1 MLCPH
6 CGLNIELFH
15 NLVQALGWEVCVLAP
30 LTILFGYVI
39 FGMVGFGATLTN
51 APLLAHLLPL
61 RFVVPL
67 TLLLDLFAAIAL
79 GARMRGQADRGELRR
94 ILPFMLLGLALGLA
108 LLIKLPERV
117 LLLLLGCFVLY
128 AGLSSLARRPGAGPL
143 HPGWAVPAG
152 VVGGIFS
159 ALYGIGGPI
168 YTIYMSRRIADKSVF
183 RATMAR
189 LILMVGSVR
198 LILTIASGLIAQDH
212 LLLAALL
219 LAPFAALGLALGNW
233 LHHRLSARR
242 IMLLVY
248 LLIIAN
254 GAVLVVR
261 AW

>member
-1 MLCPH
+1 LR
-6 CGLNIELFH
+6 GTIDLFH

-30 LTILFGYVI
+30 LVVLLGYVI
-39 FGMVGFGATLTN
+39 FGMVGFGASLTN
-51 APLLAHLLPL
+51 TPLLAHLLPL

-67 TLLLDLFAAIAL
+67 ALLLDLFAAIAL
-79 GARMRGQADRGELRR
+79 GTRLRGQADRGELRR

-108 LLIKLPERV
+108 LLIKLPERA

-143 HPGWAVPAG
+143 NPAWAIPAG
-152 VVGGIFS
+152 VAGGIFS

-168 YTIYMSRRIADKSVF
+168 YTIYLSRRIADKSAF

-189 LILMVGSVR
+189 LILIIGLVR
-198 LILTIASGLIAQDH
+198 LVLTAAAGLIGQEQ

-219 LAPFAALGLALGNW
+219 LAPFAALGLVLGNW

-242 IMLLVY
+242 ILLFVY
-248 LLIIAN
+248 TLIIVN
-254 GAVLVVR
+254 GATLIVR

>member
-1 MLCPH
+1 M
-6 CGLNIELFH
+6 
-15 NLVQALGWEVCVLAP
+15 LAP
-30 LTILFGYVI
+30 LVVLFGYVI

-51 APLLAHLLPL
+51 TPLLAHLLPL

-79 GARMRGQADRGELRR
+79 GTRLRGQADRAELRR

-108 LLIKLPERV
+108 LLVKLPERA

-128 AGLSSLARRPGAGPL
+128 AGLSSLARRPGTGPL
-143 HPGWAVPAG
+143 HPAWAIPAG

-168 YTIYMSRRIADKSVF
+168 YTIYMSRRIADKSAF

-189 LILMVGSVR
+189 LILMVGLVR
-198 LILTIASGLIAQDH
+198 LVLTAAAGLIGQDQ
-212 LLLAALL
+212 LLLSALL
-219 LAPFAALGLALGNW
+219 LAPFAALGLVLGNW

-242 IMLLVY
+242 ILLFVY
-248 LLIIAN
+248 ALIIVN
-254 GAVLVVR
+254 GATLIVR

>member
-1 MLCPH
+1 
-6 CGLNIELFH
+6 
-15 NLVQALGWEVCVLAP
+15 VLAP
-30 LTILFGYVI
+30 LVVLFGYVI

-51 APLLAHLLPL
+51 TPLLAHLLPL

-79 GARMRGQADRGELRR
+79 GTRLRGQADRAELRR

-108 LLIKLPERV
+108 LLVKLPERA

-128 AGLSSLARRPGAGPL
+128 AGLSSLARRPGTGPL
-143 HPGWAVPAG
+143 HPAWAIPAG

-168 YTIYMSRRIADKSVF
+168 YTIYMSRRIADKSAF

-189 LILMVGSVR
+189 LILMVGLVR
-198 LILTIASGLIAQDH
+198 LVLTAAAGLIGQDQ
-212 LLLAALL
+212 LLLSALL
-219 LAPFAALGLALGNW
+219 LAPFAALGLVLGNW

-242 IMLLVY
+242 ILLFVY
-248 LLIIAN
+248 ALIIVN
-254 GAVLVVR
+254 GATLIVR